1 MINNRV
7 KLSTL
12 ENNLP
17 VSLKDKEYDPN
28 QIIVIKRDGRIVE
41 YDRIIKI
48 LHQKYTDKTTI

>member
-28 QIIVIKRDGRIVE
+28 QIIVIKRDGRE
-41 YDRIIKI
+41 EP
-48 LHQKYTDKTTI
+48 YTPEKMRKVCL